1 MSVATLLKEIR
12 AEALRIRVDVYEDCG
27 ELQPMRACA
36 AMAVRHA
43 RYERGLPLPPY
54 PRRRPA
60 RTRRAR

>member
-1 MSVATLLKEIR
+1 MIAALLKEIR

-27 ELQPMRACA
+27 EMHSLRVCA

-54 PRRRPA
+54 PRR
-60 RTRRAR
+60 TRGTR